1 MLLDTIKI
9 QFGEFQCILNVDA
22 EKIRGISEWNVLRH
36 CNAHYELHIPLSGS
50 CLIDVEK
57 NEIRVSQGQA
67 LLISPGKYHSAK
79 EVNGEYVHFVI
90 PFLVRNKVS
99 GLQTFLDSISPCAL
113 VELSDFDFNLCR
125 ELISENK
132 NKSMFWKEN
141 VRSIYS
147 LLLSNVFRKL
157 SFFTG
162 NRIGGDGKIYD
173 MRFEIVDNFFEH
185 NLAGEST
192 EESLAKQLNLSRR
205 QLNRVLKTYYGMGFR
220 DKLRHARMARAEWL
234 LRTTDK
240 SVSEICDD
248 VGYASETSFLKAFKS
263 HYSMS
268 PRNYRKNHKE

>member
-36 CNAHYELHIPLSGS
+36 CNAHYELHIPLNGS

-79 EVNGEYVHFVI
+79 EVNGEYIHFVI

-113 VELSDFDFNLCR
+113 VELSDFDFSLCK
-125 ELISENK
+125 ELIDENQNK
-132 NKSMFWKEN
+132 NMFWKEN

-147 LLLSNVFRKL
+147 LLLSNIFRKL

-185 NLAGEST
+185 NLANDCT
-192 EESLAKQLNLSRR
+192 EEALAKELNLSRR

-234 LRTTDK
+234 LRTTNK
-240 SVSEICDD
+240 AVSEICDD
-248 VGYASETSFLKAFKS
+248 VGYASETSFLKAFKA
-263 HYSMS
+263 HYNMS